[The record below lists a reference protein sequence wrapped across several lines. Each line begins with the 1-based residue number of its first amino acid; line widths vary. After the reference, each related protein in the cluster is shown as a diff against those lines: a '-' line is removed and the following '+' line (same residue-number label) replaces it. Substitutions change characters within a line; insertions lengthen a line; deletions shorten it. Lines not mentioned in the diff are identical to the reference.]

1 MRHRTGWVMVL
12 SHAFVLV
19 VSADLWAQDAGKS
32 KNDASPISK
41 LVGES
46 VGWYRV
52 FADARAS
59 EPMTPHAVLRWRNV
73 TRGTQESEGVFVLW
87 VDNGRPEASAS
98 IYPWE
103 GNLVHDFVSLSPAA
117 RLVAREGQGVIW
129 APATPGVQFK
139 EIPNAPAPAEAA
151 SARLRQMKVLADRFA
166 VTMTGWKPDRSDRED
181 LRMLPKP
188 LYRAEAKTAPAT
200 DTSWIDTGVF
210 GFVQGTDPEAIFL
223 LEAVRRDGKSRWQ
236 YAFAR
241 ATAAGLEGRL
251 DKSIVWAVNF
261 LEGQPTSQKPQMT
274 VRHPLPTSGAE
285 GSVRPQSR

>member
-1 MRHRTGWVMVL
+1 MAYRTGWVMVL
-12 SHAFVLV
+12 SHASILMG
-19 VSADLWAQDAGKS
+19 AANLCAQDAGKA
-32 KNDASPISK
+32 KNEANPISK

-46 VGWYRV
+46 VDWYRV
-52 FADARAS
+52 FADARAP

-73 TRGTQESEGVFVLW
+73 TRGNQESEGVFVLW
-87 VDNGRPEASAS
+87 VNNGRPEASAS

-117 RLVAREGQGVIW
+117 TLVAREGEGVMW
-129 APATPGVQFK
+129 APGTPGVQFK
-139 EIPNAPAPAEAA
+139 DIPNAPPPAETA
-151 SARLRQMKVLADRFA
+151 SARLRQMKLLADRFA

-188 LYRAEAKTAPAT
+188 LYRTEANTTPASGA
-200 DTSWIDTGVF
+200 SWIDSGVF
-210 GFVQGTDPEAIFL
+210 GFVQGTDPEAILL
-223 LEAVRRDGKSRWQ
+223 LEAVRKDGRPHWQ

-251 DKSIVWAVNF
+251 DKSIVWAVDF

-274 VRHPLPTSGAE
+274 VRHPLPTSVSGGA
-285 GSVRPQSR
+285 GSPRNR